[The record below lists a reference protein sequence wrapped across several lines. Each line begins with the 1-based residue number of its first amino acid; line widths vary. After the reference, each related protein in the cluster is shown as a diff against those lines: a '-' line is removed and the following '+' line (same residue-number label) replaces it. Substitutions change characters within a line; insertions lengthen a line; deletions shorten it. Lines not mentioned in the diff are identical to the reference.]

1 MAGSKAGI
9 GTAAPA
15 RPQRSE
21 GRWTREFLVSARNAC
36 KQAGEEIG
44 GASVAAKTLRRSRF
58 RPTKPF
64 EETVLG
70 ADWLSQTL
78 EKLAKIAVPLK
89 SECALRAKYVNVAPD
104 QNSCDFLIREYE

>member
-9 GTAAPA
+9 WTAAPSG
-15 RPQRSE
+15 PQRSE
-21 GRWTREFLVSARNAC
+21 GRWTRGFLVSARNAC

-44 GASVAAKTLRRSRF
+44 GASVAAKAIRRSRS

-70 ADWLSQTL
+70 AD
-78 EKLAKIAVPLK
+78 PLNQNNG
-89 SECALRAKYVNVAPD
+89 ETGKYRCLN
-104 QNSCDFLIREYE
+104 Q

>member
-9 GTAAPA
+9 WTDAPA
-15 RPQRSE
+15 GPQRSE
-21 GRWTREFLVSARNAC
+21 GHWTREFLVSARNAC

-44 GASVAAKTLRRSRF
+44 GASVAAKAIRRSRS

-70 ADWLSQTL
+70 AD
-78 EKLAKIAVPLK
+78 PLNRNNG
-89 SECALRAKYVNVAPD
+89 ETGKYRYLNQEQEV
-104 QNSCDFLIREYE
+104 QIRRNL